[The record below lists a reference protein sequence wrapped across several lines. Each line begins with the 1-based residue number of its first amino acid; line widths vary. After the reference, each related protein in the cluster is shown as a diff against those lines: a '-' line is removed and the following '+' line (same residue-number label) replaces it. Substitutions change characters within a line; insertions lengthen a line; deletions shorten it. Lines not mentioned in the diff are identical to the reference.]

1 MTALIAFWTALLVGT
16 AGAAN
21 GSLDP
26 LDGTLRDL
34 QLLPS
39 AEQSELVL
47 EIDGQVEVRDFTME
61 GPHRLVVDLMGARH
75 ALTRETFTEVQR
87 GGVQSIRA
95 SQYDEDIVRIVIHLD
110 LPVAHRVQSG
120 NGFVR
125 VSLDNPS
132 GDFTPWAADARERE
146 VREVRPASAAGGNG
160 EIVVNG
166 EAVSPTSARERAPT
180 WGGMSRNDLSER
192 ISISFVETPMREVL
206 FTFSEFSG
214 RSIVPGSGVSGSV
227 NAEIRDQPW
236 DIALQAILESHGL
249 AADER
254 ASGIIRVDDLEDLQ
268 NRSEVEQLVTRPFR
282 ISFATAGDF
291 QGPVESLLTERGRI
305 SVSQSTNTLV
315 VTDIPRVLDQVEE
328 LIEGIDIQTP
338 SITIS
343 SKIIF
348 VNRTDLE
355 EFGVVYDLKDSRGNQ
370 IAGGLAPA
378 VVGRVD
384 QETGVTE
391 FEELGPQSSAVS
403 LGGNSIAALGNANQQ
418 VTGAQIQF
426 LTSLVMG
433 RHTLLAFAEALQS
446 VNLSDIEAH
455 PQITV
460 LENQT
465 ARIQVGE
472 RTPVPVFQPQTG
484 GQEGQF
490 LFPQQTI
497 QFQDTGIIL
506 EVTPQVTAGN
516 LIYMALR
523 AERSGVEIADT
534 QVGFIFNTQEAET
547 VVLVED
553 GETVVLGGLTVT
565 ELTEFQA
572 GIPLLMNLPVVGRLF
587 RLTREQRT
595 QQDLMI
601 LVTPQI
607 DRR

>member
-1 MTALIAFWTALLVGT
+1 MTPLFALWTALVMGGT
-16 AGAAN
+16 AVGGAVP
-21 GSLDP
+21 SEDP
-26 LDGTLRDL
+26 SSGTLRDL
-34 QLLPS
+34 ALFPS
-39 AEQSELVL
+39 ADRAELVL
-47 EIDGQVEVRDFTME
+47 EVDGDVEVRDFTME
-61 GPHRLVVDLMGARH
+61 GPHRLVVDLLGAKH
-75 ALTRETFTEVQR
+75 ALSKESFTDVQR
-87 GGVQSIRA
+87 GGIQSIRA
-95 SQYDEDIVRIVIHLD
+95 SQYDDDVVRVVLQLD
-110 LPVAHRVQSG
+110 LPLEHEVRSG
-120 NGFVR
+120 DGFVR
-125 VSLDNPS
+125 VSLENPS
-132 GDFTPWAADARERE
+132 GDFSPWEARARAEAPAAPQVDT
-146 VREVRPASAAGGNG
+146 SGNG
-160 EIVVNG
+160 ELRVNG
-166 EAVSPTSARERAPT
+166 EAQRPRDRAPS
-180 WGGMSRNDLSER
+180 WAGVNRDDLAER
-192 ISISFVETPMREVL
+192 ISITFVETPMREVL
-206 FTFSEFSG
+206 FTFSEFSE
-214 RSIVPGSGVSGSV
+214 RSIVPGSGVSGTV

-254 ASGIIRVDDLEDLQ
+254 GSGIIRVDALEDLQ
-268 NRSEVEQLVTRPFR
+268 IRSEVEQLVTRPFR
-282 ISFATAGDF
+282 ISFANAQDF
-291 QGPVESLLTERGRI
+291 SSPVESLLSERGRI

-315 VTDIPRVLDQVEE
+315 VTDIPRVLDQVED
-328 LIEGIDIQTP
+328 LIGGIDVQTP
-338 SITIS
+338 EISIS

-378 VVGRVD
+378 TIGRVD
-384 QETGVTE
+384 DDTGVTE
-391 FEELGPQSSAVS
+391 FEELGPQTSAVS

-426 LTSLVMG
+426 LTSLVIG
-433 RHTLLAFAEALQS
+433 RHTLLSFVEALQS
-446 VNLSDIEAH
+446 VNLSDIQAH
-455 PQITV
+455 PQIRV

-490 LFPQQTI
+490 LFPQQSI

-523 AERSGVEIADT
+523 AERSGVELADT

-572 GIPLLMNLPVVGRLF
+572 GIPLLMNLPVVGRMF

-607 DRR
+607 NRR